1 MSTEEQPATK
11 IAEYTQTAAAL
22 AELRQRMAGVV
33 YDITTTKGFEAAKKD
48 RAELR
53 TLRTG
58 LEAKRK
64 AIKEPALE
72 HCRLIDAEAKRITVE
87 IESLEDPIDKQI
99 KAEEAR
105 KEAEKQAKL
114 QAEQARVA
122 GINARINGFQTLCV
136 SAATMSSAEIQ
147 ATLAK
152 FEAEPVEVDV
162 YEEYL
167 ALAQQK
173 KAEAVAHLYRLVEA
187 VKQREAEAA
196 ERERERQE
204 LAELRA
210 AEERRRAEEE
220 ARRQADAK
228 AAAERQAAEERA
240 AAERRAKEEAEAKA
254 RREAEEREIAARR
267 AQQEAED
274 RARREAIEAEERR
287 LAAARAEVE
296 RQQREMREQQE
307 ARERAERE
315 RQEALAREEQARQEA
330 EARAERARIQRE
342 RAAMLAGKP
351 EDDILVGG
359 IVASMVEHFR
369 ISKDTAVMWLRHV
382 NLGAALDGIEAEEEV
397 AA

>member
-22 AELRQRMAGVV
+22 AELRQRMKDVV
-33 YDITTTKGFEAAKKD
+33 YEITTPKGLEAAKKD
-48 RAELR
+48 RRELV
-53 TLRTG
+53 TLRTS
-58 LEAKRK
+58 LENKRK
-64 AIKEPALE
+64 EIKAPALA
-72 HCRLIDAEAKRITVE
+72 HCALIDAEAKRITGE
-87 IESLEDPIDKQI
+87 IEALEDPIDKQI

-105 KEAEKQAKL
+105 RDAEKQAKI

-122 GINARINGFQTLCV
+122 SINARINGFQTLCV
-136 SAATMSSAEIQ
+136 SAATMTSAEIQ

-173 KAEAVAHLYRLVEA
+173 KAEAVAHLYRLVDA
-187 VKQREAEAA
+187 VKTREAEAA
-196 ERERERQE
+196 EREREQQE

-210 AEERRRAEEE
+210 AEQRRKAEEE
-220 ARRQADAK
+220 ARRQADEK
-228 AAAERQAAEERA
+228 AAAERQAAEARA

-274 RARREAIEAEERR
+274 RARREAIEAEEQR
-287 LAAARAEVE
+287 LAAARAELE
-296 RQQREMREQQE
+296 RREREQREAEA

-315 RQEALAREEQARQEA
+315 RLEALARAEQARQRE
-330 EARAERARIQRE
+330 EARREELAIMANAPEDEEIIAVLMEHFSVDRRHVVAWLQALDFSMAERE
-342 RAAMLAGKP
+342 
-351 EDDILVGG
+351 
-359 IVASMVEHFR
+359 
-369 ISKDTAVMWLRHV
+369 AV
-382 NLGAALDGIEAEEEV
+382 GAA
-397 AA
+397 

>member
-1 MSTEEQPATK
+1 MTTDAPQAEAPASK
-11 IAEYTQTAAAL
+11 IVEYSETAAQL
-22 AELRQRMAGVV
+22 AALRQRMQAVV
-33 YDITTTKGFEAAKKD
+33 YDVSTTKGLDAAKKD

-53 TLRTG
+53 TLRTS

-72 HCRLIDAEAKRITVE
+72 RCRLIDTEAKRITGE
-87 IESLEDPIDKQI
+87 IESLEDPIDAQI

-105 KEAEKQAKL
+105 KEAEKQAKIR
-114 QAEQARVA
+114 AEQARVA
-122 GINARINGFQTLCV
+122 AINDRINGFQALCV
-136 SAATMSSAEIQ
+136 AAANMSSADIA

-173 KAEAVAHLYRLVEA
+173 KAEAVAHLYRLSEA
-187 VKQREAEAA
+187 VRQREAEAA

-210 AEERRRAEEE
+210 AEERRKAEET
-220 ARRQADAK
+220 ARRQA
-228 AAAERQAAEERA
+228 EEKA
-240 AAERRAKEEAEAKA
+240 AAERRAAEEAQARA
-254 RREAEEREIAARR
+254 RREAEEREAAARR

-296 RQQREMREQQE
+296 RQQRAMRELEE
-307 ARERAERE
+307 ARERNERERIAAIERAERE
-315 RQEALAREEQARQEA
+315 RTEA
-330 EARAERARIQRE
+330 EARAEYQT
-342 RAAMLAGKP
+342 MMVGKP
-351 EDDILVGG
+351 SDDDMVTTIMDIYG
-359 IVASMVEHFR
+359 ASRPQAIE
-369 ISKDTAVMWLRHV
+369 WLRAMD
-382 NLGAALDGIEAEEEV
+382 LDACERLLAAVEAME
-397 AA
+397 A